1 MNKELW
7 YLLIEGQKDAN
18 TGIVGN
24 FYAYGEHLGD
34 SLKKVINASSYH
46 HFTNS
51 HLIQASF
58 LEHFDLIENNHELLS
73 ISDDVYMRTNTFTF
87 IVEND
92 PDTLFIPPIGIVEGV
107 SDNELDY
114 DLIKE
119 SFVAYGQNENEL
131 FEFELVVAKHNLV
144 DVFLKAIEFL
154 PSVDGFWIY
163 IKSYW
168 ENGLTELWVA
178 KHFVDK
184 QTVIDFLKIQKIN
197 TLENGFLNI
206 VVHSQ
211 SGETNL
217 ILDDHKKI
225 QLFTKEETVFS
236 EFIGNIIDLGY
247 EQTKDFH
254 SLEFGYFHFHYRQAD
269 SLARNEFKAMLREY
283 QFELID
289 KWEE

>member
-18 TGIVGN
+18 TGIIGN
-24 FYAYGEHLGD
+24 FFVYGEHLGD
-34 SLKKVINASSYH
+34 SLKKVINASSSH
-46 HFTNS
+46 HFSNH

-58 LEHFDLIENNHELLS
+58 LEHFDLIENNHELLK
-73 ISDDVYMRTNTFTF
+73 IADDVYTRTNTSTF
-87 IVEND
+87 IYEND
-92 PDTLFIPPIGIVEGV
+92 HDNPFIPPIGIVEGV

-119 SFVAYGQNENEL
+119 SFVAYGQNENGF
-131 FEFELVVAKHNLV
+131 FEFELVVGKPNLV
-144 DVFLKAIEFL
+144 DTFLEAIKFL

-163 IKSYW
+163 ISSYW
-168 ENGLTELWVA
+168 ENKLTELWVA

-184 QTVIDFLKIQKIN
+184 QTVIDFLKTQQIN

-225 QLFTKEETVFS
+225 QLFTKDETVFS
-236 EFIGNIIDLGY
+236 EFIGNIVDLGY
-247 EQTKDFH
+247 EQTKDFY
-254 SLEFGYFHFHYRQAD
+254 SLEFGYFHFHYRQAG
-269 SLARNEFKAMLREY
+269 SLARNEFKAMLREN

-289 KWEE
+289 EWEE